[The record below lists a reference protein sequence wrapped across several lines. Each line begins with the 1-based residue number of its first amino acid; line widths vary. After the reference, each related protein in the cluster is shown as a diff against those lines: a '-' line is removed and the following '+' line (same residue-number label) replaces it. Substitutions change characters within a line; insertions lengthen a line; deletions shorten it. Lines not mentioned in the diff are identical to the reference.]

1 MGHDWKPSIT
11 EPRPIQQT
19 AGDPVWLEHLP
30 AELLAATEVTI
41 GGGETEGDT
50 HSRKKAGMGCTVQRR
65 ELDAE

>member
-19 AGDPVWLEHLP
+19 AGDPVWLDHLP
-30 AELLAATEVTI
+30 AELLAATEVTMVR
-41 GGGETEGDT
+41 GWGWGEAY
-50 HSRKKAGMGCTVQRR
+50 SRKKAGMGCTVQRR